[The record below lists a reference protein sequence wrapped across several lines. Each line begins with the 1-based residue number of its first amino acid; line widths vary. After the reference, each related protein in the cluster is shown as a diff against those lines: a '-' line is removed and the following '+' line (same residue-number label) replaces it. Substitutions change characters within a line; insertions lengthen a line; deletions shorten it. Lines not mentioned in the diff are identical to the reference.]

1 MLLILVISLSS
12 ANAAT
17 IHNANSLISFS
28 DINNNA
34 VLSPSLRQQ
43 SPLDGVLTGL
53 FAPPFIVAVSMGAL
67 AHTMERFFKDVVKSS
82 RGSLRRR
89 KKKKPPQEPIKPFPP
104 LQIAQP
110 PPSPALPQPPP
121 SPALAPPLSAPQEPA
136 GAEAEGST
144 ARYLWRLI
152 NFLFH

>member
-17 IHNANSLISFS
+17 IHNTNSLVSLS

-34 VLSPSLRQQ
+34 VLSSSLRQQ

-67 AHTMERFFKDVVKSS
+67 AHTMERFFRDVVKSS
-82 RGSLRRR
+82 RGGLRRR
-89 KKKKPPQEPIKPFPP
+89 RKKKPPQEPIKPFPP
-104 LQIAQP
+104 LQVAQSP
-110 PPSPALPQPPP
+110 PPPALPPP
-121 SPALAPPLSAPQEPA
+121 AAAPQEPT
-136 GAEAEGST
+136 GTEAEGST
-144 ARYLWRLI
+144 ARYLLRFI
-152 NFLFH
+152 NFLIH